1 MMLLNKEKK
10 GGNKIMH
17 NENSIQTC
25 ICNCVGFSIA
35 TNSYGTMLPKA
46 TAHGEGMFNNC
57 YVIKLTNFAS

>member
-1 MMLLNKEKK
+1 M
-10 GGNKIMH
+10 MH

-35 TNSYGTMLPKA
+35 TNNYGTMLPKA